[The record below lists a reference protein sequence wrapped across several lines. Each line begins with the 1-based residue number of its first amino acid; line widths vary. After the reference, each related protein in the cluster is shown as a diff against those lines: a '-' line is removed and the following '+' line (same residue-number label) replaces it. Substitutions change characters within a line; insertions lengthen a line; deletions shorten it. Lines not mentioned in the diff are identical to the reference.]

1 MREGSLA
8 PLLFS
13 LDVNMKKYK
22 FIVINEGNKELTGLG
37 KMIGV
42 GLFMIVTSL
51 LGYLTLLWII

>member
-1 MREGSLA
+1 MA

-22 FIVINEGNKELTGLG
+22 FIVINEKEELTGLG

-42 GLFMIVTSL
+42 ALSMIVISL
-51 LGYLTLLWII
+51 LGYLVMLWII

>member
-1 MREGSLA
+1 MA

-22 FIVINEGNKELTGLG
+22 FIVINEKEELTGLG

-42 GLFMIVTSL
+42 VLFMIVTSL
-51 LGYLTLLWII
+51 LGYLAMIWII

>member
-1 MREGSLA
+1 MA

-22 FIVINEGNKELTGLG
+22 FIVINEKEELAGLG

-42 GLFMIVTSL
+42 VLFMIL

>member
-1 MREGSLA
+1 MA

-22 FIVINEGNKELTGLG
+22 FIVINEKEELTGLG

-42 GLFMIVTSL
+42 VLFMIL

>member
-1 MREGSLA
+1 MA

-42 GLFMIVTSL
+42 VLFMIVTSL